1 MSSSFMLSCVNM
13 GCGCGLWLGAGS
25 GLWVWASWCM
35 TGFRSRSFENN
46 WNIYKLLAHQKVSK
60 EKVRWCERQS
70 LRAQGLPM
78 GSRELRADSAG
89 LGLSL
94 LCGV

>member
-1 MSSSFMLSCVNM
+1 MHHVQFLMLSCVIM
-13 GCGCGLWLGAGS
+13 GCGCGLWL
-25 GLWVWASWCM
+25 WASWCM

-70 LRAQGLPM
+70 LRGQGLPM
-78 GSRELRADSAG
+78 ETLPP
-89 LGLSL
+89 
-94 LCGV
+94 V